1 MSMIAVV
8 GAGTLGGALVHLL
21 AGRERVGEIR
31 LIDLADRVAAGKA
44 LDIQQAGAVERFD
57 TTVVADGDLRAAIGA
72 DIVVLTGPAD
82 QPDTEWSEDD
92 GLAMLQRLG
101 SLNQRAVTVC
111 AGATHHRLVER
122 GVAET
127 SLSRRRVVGSAP
139 AALHSALRAI
149 IAVELQCSARDVSL
163 AVLGAPPDRFVVPWS
178 EASVRGV
185 ALSRLLSSRRLSV
198 LQENIV
204 RVWPPGPYTLAA
216 AAAQLCESVLEGTG
230 LYGVTCSVVLD
241 GELGVRERALAT
253 TVTLDVSGVTSVSE
267 PSLSVRERVELD
279 NALHR

>member
-8 GAGTLGGALVHLL
+8 GAGTLGGALVHVL
-21 AGRERVGEIR
+21 AGRERVNEIR
-31 LIDLADRVAAGKA
+31 LIDPSDRVAAGKA

-57 TTVVADGDLRAAIGA
+57 TTVVAHRDLQAAMGA
-72 DIVVLTGPAD
+72 DVVVLTGPAD
-82 QPDTEWSEDD
+82 QPDAEWSEDD

-127 SLSRRRVVGSAP
+127 SLARRRLVGSAP

-149 IAVELQCSARDVSL
+149 IAVELRCSARDVSL
-163 AVLGAPPDRFVVPWS
+163 AVLGVPPDRFVVPWS
-178 EASVRGV
+178 GASVRAV
-185 ALSRLLSSRRLSV
+185 ALSRLLSTRRLAA

-216 AAAQLCESVLEGTG
+216 AAAQLCESVLQGTG

-241 GELGVRERALAT
+241 GELGIRERAVAT
-253 TVTLDVSGVTSVSE
+253 AVTLDVSGVASISE
-267 PSLSVRERVELD
+267 PSLSARERGELD
-279 NALHR
+279 NALHG